1 MKPDWLGTLIGFVQ
15 RMEPGARARLRR
27 GGDEPE
33 VLLLP
38 GLAQML
44 SGREG
49 ISLTHAI
56 TTARIAAI
64 LGEEGPS
71 HPGAALAEAGLAE
84 RRMGRLLASDP
95 EVLPERLVVVARF
108 LASNRGKARV
118 APFYW
123 LMSEVEWNSGTRT
136 RAEWARRYSD
146 PTTANKTQKD
156 AAK

>member
-1 MKPDWLGTLIGFVQ
+1 MKPDWLGSLVGLVL
-15 RMEPGARARLRR
+15 RMDPGGRARLRR
-27 GGDEPE
+27 GGDEPD

-38 GLAQML
+38 GLAQLL

-49 ISLTHAI
+49 VSLTHAI

-64 LGEEGPS
+64 LGEEGAS
-71 HPGAALAEAGLAE
+71 HPGAALAKAGLAE

-95 EVLPERLVVVARF
+95 EVLPDRLIAVARF
-108 LASNRGKARV
+108 LAAQRGKSRV

-123 LMSEVEWNSGTRT
+123 LMNEVEWNSGTRT

-146 PTTANKTQKD
+146 PQTQNKPQKD